1 MRSLGRGAARGLAA
15 ALAGAWAGGSALAV
29 DESAY
34 FSELPVV
41 ASVSRLPQR
50 LADAPTAV
58 TVIDRDMIKA
68 SGVRSLNDLFRLV
81 PGFQTYPNTT
91 EPPRVSY
98 HGLNDE
104 DYSPR
109 VQVLIDGRSM
119 YSPLFGNGVNWATMP
134 VALEDIER
142 IEVVR
147 GANGVSYGSNA
158 FLGVINIVTVDPAL
172 TRGVSVSTHYG
183 SQNVRD
189 YSLRAGGKL
198 GEAGDFRFTYR
209 QQNDDALANRGNW
222 VDSFNSRLFDFRS
235 DFALTERD
243 SLQFSLGQVV
253 GVTQVGRI
261 PQSIDD
267 YLVLPGRPPQQTS
280 PIRDL
285 RQTGNYLQLVWSHVY
300 SPTSDL
306 QVRYAYTEDSSD
318 DTFVLTLLPL
328 FPKTYHINQTDGRG
342 VRHEL
347 EVLHSAQLLKTMRL
361 AWGGSWRDDMLRS
374 DYVLPGQGSV
384 HREVGRI
391 FGNLEWRPATWLTGN
406 AGVAGE
412 TDSLAG
418 FHLSP
423 RASANFHLT
432 PENTVRIGYSRAYRT
447 GSITDYRGNYC
458 TTGGQPSGKSSGSSC
473 IADFLALAN
482 RVKYEFRADPNMPS
496 EQLDTWEIGY
506 LGDWRDWRSS
516 LDVRLFREKVGDRL
530 FYIDQDSVTVNKDKI
545 PSTGMPIQD
554 VVIRGVEYQFK
565 WQPFEATRLVLTQA
579 FAHIDASYLDSA
591 LANSQSTLGTSNGFA
606 GIDELT
612 ERSMPRRT
620 TSLMLMQKLPY
631 GLEFSAVGYWQD
643 KMKWSRNTWSQK
655 YHRVDARLGYPF
667 RWGKLGGELA
677 YTVQSLN
684 GAHNEYKS
692 NTTDPENDRVV
703 DRRQW
708 VSLRLDY

>member
-253 GVTQVGRI
+253 GVTEVGRTNSYSAVVR
-261 PQSIDD
+261 QE
-267 YLVLPGRPPQQTS
+267 TN

-285 RQTGNYLQLVWSHVY
+285 RQTGNYLQLVWRHVY

-306 QVRYAYTEDSSD
+306 QVRYAYTEDRSD
-318 DTFVLTLLPL
+318 DAFYLTLPPPFL
-328 FPKTYHINQTDGRG
+328 KTYRIDQTGGRG

-347 EVLHSAQLLKTMRL
+347 ELLHSAQFLQSTRL
-361 AWGGSWRDDMLRS
+361 AWGASWRDDMMRS
-374 DYVLPGQGSV
+374 DYILPGQGNV

-391 FGNLEWRPATWLTGN
+391 FGNLEWRPANWFTGN

-418 FHLSP
+418 FHLTP
-423 RASANFHLT
+423 RASANFHVT
-432 PENTVRIGYSRAYRT
+432 PENTLRIGYSRAYRT

-458 TTGGQPSGKSSGSSC
+458 TTGGRPSGNMAGSTC
-473 IADFLALAN
+473 IVDFAPLASL
-482 RVKYEFRADPNMPS
+482 VTYQLRADQDMPS
-496 EQLDTWEIGY
+496 ERMDTWEIGY
-506 LGDWRDWRSS
+506 LGDWRAWRSS
-516 LDVRLFREKVGDRL
+516 LDVRLFMEKVSGRLLNIDIDRTSN
-530 FYIDQDSVTVNKDKI
+530 SVPT
-545 PSTGMPIQD
+545 TGTAIQD
-554 VVIRGVEYQFK
+554 VVTKGIEYQFK
-565 WQPFEATRLVLTQA
+565 WQPFEPTRLVFSQA
-579 FAHIDASYLDSA
+579 FAHIDATYLDAA
-591 LANSQSTLGTSNGFA
+591 LAYPKSTLSTPDGFA
-606 GIDELT
+606 EIDELT

-692 NTTDPENDRVV
+692 NTTDRENDRVV

>member
-253 GVTQVGRI
+253 GVTEVGRTNSYSAVVR
-261 PQSIDD
+261 QE
-267 YLVLPGRPPQQTS
+267 TN

-285 RQTGNYLQLVWSHVY
+285 RQTGNYLQLVWRHVY

-306 QVRYAYTEDSSD
+306 QVRYAYTEDRSD
-318 DTFVLTLLPL
+318 DAFYLTLPPPFL
-328 FPKTYHINQTDGRG
+328 KTYRIDQTGGRG

-347 EVLHSAQLLKTMRL
+347 ELLHSAQFLQSTRL
-361 AWGGSWRDDMLRS
+361 AWGASWRDDMMRS
-374 DYVLPGQGSV
+374 DYILPGQGNV

-391 FGNLEWRPATWLTGN
+391 FGNLEWRPANWFTGN

-418 FHLSP
+418 FHLTP
-423 RASANFHLT
+423 RASANFHVS
-432 PENTVRIGYSRAYRT
+432 PENTLRIGYSRAFRT

-458 TTGGQPSGKSSGSSC
+458 TTGGRPSGNTAGSTC
-473 IADFLALAN
+473 IVDFVLLADLVN
-482 RVKYEFRADPNMPS
+482 YKFRADPDMPS
-496 EQLDTWEIGY
+496 ERMDTWEIGY
-506 LGDWRDWRSS
+506 LGDWRAWRSS
-516 LDVRLFREKVGDRL
+516 LDVRLFMEKVSGRL
-530 FYIDQDSVTVNKDKI
+530 LSIDQGHSNINI
-545 PSTGMPIQD
+545 PETGTPIQD

-565 WQPFEATRLVLTQA
+565 WQPFDNTRLLLSQA
-579 FAHIDASYLDSA
+579 FAHIHASYLDSA
-591 LANSQSTLGTSNGFA
+591 LANSQSTLSQPGRPLK
-606 GIDELT
+606 IDELT

-643 KMKWSRNTWSQK
+643 KMKWSQYAWSK
-655 YHRVDARLGYPF
+655 KFHRVDARLGYPF
-667 RWGKLGGELA
+667 RWGKFGGELA

-692 NTTDPENDRVV
+692 DVDTPANDRVV

>member
-1 MRSLGRGAARGLAA
+1 MQGFGRGAVRCLAA
-15 ALAGAWAGGSALAV
+15 ALAGVWANGQALAV
-29 DESAY
+29 DESVY

-119 YSPLFGNGVNWATMP
+119 YSPLFGNGVNWAIMP

-147 GANGVSYGSNA
+147 GTNAVSYGSNA
-158 FLGVINIVTVDPAL
+158 FLGVINIITVDTAL
-172 TRGVSVSTHYG
+172 TRGVSVSTNYG
-183 SQNVRD
+183 SPNIRD

-198 GEAGDFRFTYR
+198 GEAGDFRLTYR

-222 VDSFNSRLFDFRS
+222 IDSYSSRLFDFRS
-235 DFALTERD
+235 DFVLTERD
-243 SLQFSLGQVV
+243 SLQLNLGQVV
-253 GVTQVGRI
+253 GVTQVGRTDSYSSLLH
-261 PQSIDD
+261 QE
-267 YLVLPGRPPQQTS
+267 TN

-285 RQTGNYLQLVWSHVY
+285 RQTGSYLQLVWRHVY

-318 DTFVLTLLPL
+318 DAFNLTLPPPFL
-328 FPKTYHINQTDGRG
+328 KTYHIDQTGGRG

-347 EVLHSAQLLKTMRL
+347 EVLHSAQLLESTRL
-361 AWGGSWRDDMLRS
+361 AWGGSWRNDMLRS

-391 FGNLEWRPATWLTGN
+391 FGNLEWRPARWFTGN

-458 TTGGQPSGKSSGSSC
+458 TTGGRPSGNTAGSSC
-473 IADFLALAN
+473 IVDFPALASL
-482 RVKYEFRADPNMPS
+482 VKYQFRADPNMPS
-496 EQLDTWEIGY
+496 ERMNTWEIGY

-516 LDVRLFREKVGDRL
+516 LDVRLFREEVSDRL
-530 FYIDQDSVTVNKDKI
+530 FYIDQDSVSANRDKI
-545 PSTGMPIQD
+545 PSTGMAIQD
-554 VVIRGVEYQFK
+554 VVIRGVEYQLK
-565 WQPFEATRLVLTQA
+565 WQPFDTTRLVLTQA

-591 LANSQSTLGTSNGFA
+591 LTNPKSTLGTSNGFSD
-606 GIDELT
+606 IDELT
-612 ERSMPRRT
+612 ERSMPRRS

-631 GLEFSAVGYWQD
+631 GLEFSAIGYWQE
-643 KMKWSRNTWSQK
+643 KMKWSRNTWSKK

-667 RWGKLGGELA
+667 RWGAVGGELA

-692 NTTDPENDRVV
+692 NDAEPQDDRIV
-703 DRRQW
+703 DRQQW
-708 VSLRLDY
+708 ISLRLDY

>member
-1 MRSLGRGAARGLAA
+1 MQKFAGGAIRCLTVV
-15 ALAGAWAGGSALAV
+15 LAGRCLSGPAMAL
-29 DESAY
+29 DESVY

-81 PGFQTYPNTT
+81 PGFQTYPSTT

-142 IEVVR
+142 VEVVR

-172 TRGVSVSTHYG
+172 TRGVSVSTNYG

-189 YSLRAGGKL
+189 YSLRTGGKL
-198 GEAGDFRFTYR
+198 GEAGDFRLTYR

-222 VDSFNSRLFDFRS
+222 IDSYSSRLFDFRS
-235 DFALTERD
+235 DFVLTERD
-243 SLQFSLGQVV
+243 SLQLNLGQVV
-253 GVTQVGRI
+253 GVTQVGRTNSYSSVVR
-261 PQSIDD
+261 QE
-267 YLVLPGRPPQQTS
+267 TN

-285 RQTGNYLQLVWSHVY
+285 RQTGNYLQLAWRHVY

-306 QVRYAYTEDSSD
+306 QVRYAYTEDRSD
-318 DTFVLTLLPL
+318 DAFYLTLPPPFL
-328 FPKTYHINQTDGRG
+328 KTYHIDQSGGRG
-342 VRHEL
+342 VRQEL
-347 EVLHSAQLLKTMRL
+347 EVLHSALLLQSTRL
-361 AWGGSWRDDMLRS
+361 AWGGSWRDDMMRS
-374 DYVLPGQGSV
+374 DYVLPGQGNV

-391 FGNLEWRPATWLTGN
+391 FGNLEWRPAGWFTGN
-406 AGVAGE
+406 AGIAGE

-423 RASANFHLT
+423 RASANFHVT
-432 PENTVRIGYSRAYRT
+432 PENTLRIGYSRAYRT

-458 TTGGQPSGKSSGSSC
+458 TTGGRPSGKTPGSTC
-473 IADFLALAN
+473 IVDFPALASL
-482 RVKYEFRADPNMPS
+482 VTYQFRADPDMPS
-496 EQLDTWEIGY
+496 ERMDTWEIGY
-506 LGDWRDWRSS
+506 LGDWRAWRSS
-516 LDVRLFREKVGDRL
+516 LDVRLFMEKVSGRL
-530 FYIDQDSVTVNKDKI
+530 LNIDLDSTSNQV
-545 PSTGMPIQD
+545 PLTGTAIQD
-554 VVIRGVEYQFK
+554 VVTKGIEYQFK
-565 WQPFEATRLVLTQA
+565 WQPFEPTRLVLSQA
-579 FAHIDASYLDSA
+579 FAHIDATYLDAA
-591 LANSQSTLGTSNGFA
+591 LAYPKSTLRTTNGFVE
-606 GIDELT
+606 IDELT

-631 GLEFSAVGYWQD
+631 GLEFSAVSYWQD
-643 KMKWSRNTWSQK
+643 KMKWSRNTWSEK
-655 YHRVDARLGYPF
+655 FHRVDARLGYPF
-667 RWGKLGGELA
+667 RWGKFGGELA

-684 GAHNEYKS
+684 GGHNEYKS
-692 NTTDPENDRVV
+692 NEKTPAEDRVV

-708 VSLRLDY
+708 ISLRLDY

>member
-1 MRSLGRGAARGLAA
+1 MPTFGEGAVRCLTLGLLGVCLNGTVLA
-15 ALAGAWAGGSALAV
+15 L
-29 DESAY
+29 DESVY

-58 TVIDRDMIKA
+58 TVIDRDMIRA

-81 PGFQTYPNTT
+81 PGFQTYPSTT

-142 IEVVR
+142 VEVVR

-158 FLGVINIVTVDPAL
+158 FLGVINIITVDPAL
-172 TRGVSVSTHYG
+172 TRGVSVSTNHG

-209 QQNDDALANRGNW
+209 QQNDDALANQGNW
-222 VDSFNSRLFDFRS
+222 IDSFRSRLFDLRTDFVLTGS
-235 DFALTERD
+235 DT
-243 SLQFSLGQVV
+243 LQINLGQVV
-253 GVTQVGRI
+253 GVTQVGRTDSYS
-261 PQSIDD
+261 P
-267 YLVLPGRPPQQTS
+267 LLRQQTN
-280 PIRDL
+280 PIRDMQ
-285 RQTGNYLQLVWSHVY
+285 QTGTYLQLVWRHAY
-300 SPTSDL
+300 SQTSDL

-318 DTFVLTLLPL
+318 DAFNLTLPPPFL
-328 FPKTYHINQTDGRG
+328 KTYHINQTDGRG

-347 EVLHSAQLLKTMRL
+347 EALHSVQLLKGMRL
-361 AWGGSWRDDMLRS
+361 VWGGSWRDDALRS
-374 DYVLPGQGSV
+374 EAVLPGQGSV

-391 FGNLEWRPATWLTGN
+391 FGNLEWRPTSWFTGN

-432 PENTVRIGYSRAYRT
+432 PENTIRIGYSRAYRT
-447 GSITDYRGNYC
+447 GSITDYRGNHC
-458 TTGGQPSGKSSGSSC
+458 TTGGRPSGNAPNSYC
-473 IADFLALAN
+473 VVDFPALASL
-482 RVKYEFRADPNMPS
+482 VTYQFRADPNMPS

-506 LGDWRDWRSS
+506 LGDWRAWRTS
-516 LDVRLFREKVGDRL
+516 LDVRLFSEKVQDRL
-530 FYIDQDSVTVNKDKI
+530 FYIDTGSGNNAV
-545 PSTGMPIQD
+545 PSSAMPIQD
-554 VVIRGVEYQFK
+554 VRIRGIEYQLK
-565 WQPFEATRLVLTQA
+565 WQPFDTTRLVLNQA
-579 FAHIDASYLDSA
+579 FAHIDAGYLDAA
-591 LANSQSTLGTSNGFA
+591 LVNPNSTLATANGFHD
-606 GIDELT
+606 IEELT
-612 ERSMPRRT
+612 ERSMPRRS

-631 GLEFSAVGYWQD
+631 GLEFSAIGYWQE
-643 KMKWSRNTWSQK
+643 KMKWSRNTWSKK

-667 RWGKLGGELA
+667 RFGAVGGELA
-677 YTVQSLN
+677 YTIQSLN

-692 NTTDPENDRVV
+692 NAVDPENDRVV

-708 VSLRLDY
+708 VSLRLDF

>member
-253 GVTQVGRI
+253 GVTEVGRTDSYSSVVR
-261 PQSIDD
+261 QE
-267 YLVLPGRPPQQTS
+267 TN

-285 RQTGNYLQLVWSHVY
+285 RQTGNYLQLVWRHVY

-306 QVRYAYTEDSSD
+306 QVRYAYTEDRSD
-318 DTFVLTLLPL
+318 DAFYLTLPPPFL
-328 FPKTYHINQTDGRG
+328 KTYRIDQTGGRG
-342 VRHEL
+342 VRHEVEL
-347 EVLHSAQLLKTMRL
+347 LHSAQLLQSTRL
-361 AWGGSWRDDMLRS
+361 AWGASWRDDMMRS
-374 DYVLPGQGSV
+374 DYFLPGQGNV

-391 FGNLEWRPATWLTGN
+391 FGNLEWRPANWFTGN
-406 AGVAGE
+406 AGIAGE

-423 RASANFHLT
+423 RASANFHVS
-432 PENTVRIGYSRAYRT
+432 PENTLRIGYSRAFRT

-458 TTGGQPSGKSSGSSC
+458 TTGGRPSGNTAGSTC
-473 IADFLALAN
+473 IVDFVLLADLVN
-482 RVKYEFRADPNMPS
+482 YKFRADPDMPS
-496 EQLDTWEIGY
+496 ERMDTWEIGY
-506 LGDWRDWRSS
+506 LGDWRAWRSS
-516 LDVRLFREKVGDRL
+516 LDVRLFMEKVSGRL
-530 FYIDQDSVTVNKDKI
+530 LSIDQGHSNINI
-545 PSTGMPIQD
+545 PETGTPIQD

-565 WQPFEATRLVLTQA
+565 WQPFDNTRLLLSQA
-579 FAHIDASYLDSA
+579 FAHIHASYLDSA
-591 LANSQSTLGTSNGFA
+591 LANSQSTLSQPGRPLK
-606 GIDELT
+606 IDELT

-643 KMKWSRNTWSQK
+643 KMKWSQYAWSK
-655 YHRVDARLGYPF
+655 KFHRVDARLGYPF
-667 RWGKLGGELA
+667 RWGKFGGELA

-692 NTTDPENDRVV
+692 DVDTPANDRVV